1 MAETPREVY
10 TLMVELG
17 RREGDGL
24 PEDCDGAALLCY
36 AAARSE
42 KEAVDETVAV
52 LRQAELAP
60 LTIEVHGSRAEREAE
75 GQEISPEDQTL
86 MDRALAENAV
96 IVAQMLPFHDED
108 DRPEPEDQRNGQP
121 GGPVG
126 GDRR

>member
-1 MAETPREVY
+1 MADGPREVY

-17 RREGDGL
+17 RRTGDGL
-24 PEDCDGAALLCY
+24 PEDGDGAALLCY

-52 LRQAELAP
+52 LRQADLAP
-60 LTIEVHGSRAEREAE
+60 LTVEVHGSRAEREAE
-75 GQEISPEDQTL
+75 GQVISPEDHAL

-108 DRPEPEDQRNGQP
+108 DDLPPVPAKGGGAEGSDAGGRP
-121 GGPVG
+121 
-126 GDRR
+126 

>member
-1 MAETPREVY
+1 MADAPREVY

-17 RREGDGL
+17 RRAGDGL

-52 LRQAELAP
+52 LRQADLAP
-60 LTIEVHGSRAEREAE
+60 LTVEVHGSRAEREAE
-75 GQEISPEDQTL
+75 GQAISPEDHAL
-86 MDRALAENAV
+86 MDRAIAENAV

-108 DRPEPEDQRNGQP
+108 DEPRSAPPREA
-121 GGPVG
+121 GPDG
-126 GDRR
+126 PDAGERR